1 MATRWRNTLEVA
13 VTALVVINAL
23 ELAFVFKL
31 HSDARLYDTDLPF
44 PLPSG
49 YLVDMKFTD
58 SEAPCYLVRL
68 SSDSCPYCLSDQEL
82 YKDLSQRARQFSCRT
97 ILLAPKMG
105 QMKSSDASS
114 GIVPLQFVDMK
125 FGRALNP
132 FITPQTILLD
142 RKGGILW
149 DREGA
154 MDKRALSNALRS
166 LEKAR

>member
-105 QMKSSDASS
+105 QMKSSD
-114 GIVPLQFVDMK
+114 MK